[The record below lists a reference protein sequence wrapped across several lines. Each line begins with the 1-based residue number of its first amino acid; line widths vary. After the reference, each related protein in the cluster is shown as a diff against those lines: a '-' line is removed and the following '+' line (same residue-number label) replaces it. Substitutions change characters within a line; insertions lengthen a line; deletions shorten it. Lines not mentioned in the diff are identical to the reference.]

1 MKPTWK
7 ALLGI
12 LVVLA
17 KGVSAPVAKRWIESV
32 DLRGKVA
39 QLVMVPFYGEAPNTK
54 SEEYKKYVRWVHDLR
69 VGGLVLVNR
78 VQYGVVQHSEPYA
91 MAAFLNRMQKLA
103 RIPLLV
109 AGDFER
115 GVSMRVQS
123 ESKFPHAMA
132 LAATGDASLSRY
144 EGAVTAQQARAL
156 GVHWILAPVADVNN
170 NPDNPI
176 INIRSYG
183 EDPEEVAAHVR
194 AFLEG
199 AQSERGERVLTTV
212 KHFPGHGDTAT
223 DTHLGLAVLEADR
236 GRLEKVELVPFRAA
250 IRQGVDA
257 VMSAH
262 IAAPALDSPEVP
274 STLSAAVLTGLL
286 RNELGFRGLI
296 VTDALDMQGITKQW
310 GPGEAAVKALEAGAD
325 VLLMPPKPEEAI
337 EAVLRAVE
345 EGRLS
350 HKRIEE
356 SVSRILAAKIRVG
369 LDRRRLVDLEAIAD
383 RLDSPEMVERAQEI
397 ADRAVTLVKNE
408 KDLVPL
414 RGGSLCFLVLSE
426 SYGSTAGRRFA
437 QEVQKRLPKAEVSLL
452 NPLMPDC
459 ELEQVAAKASACD
472 VVIVAAFVSAAAY
485 RGNVALAGGYPK
497 LVNSLVASSRPVVL
511 IALGSPYLA
520 RSFPGVSA
528 YLTTYSTA
536 PTAELAAVK
545 ALFGEIP
552 IQGRLP
558 VTIPGVARYGEGI
571 RLPAPAR

>member
-1 MKPTWK
+1 M
-7 ALLGI
+7 G
-12 LVVLA
+12 
-17 KGVSAPVAKRWIESV
+17 
-32 DLRGKVA
+32 
-39 QLVMVPFYGEAPNTK
+39 
-54 SEEYKKYVRWVHDLR
+54 
-69 VGGLVLVNR
+69 
-78 VQYGVVQHSEPYA
+78 
-91 MAAFLNRMQKLA
+91 
-103 RIPLLV
+103 
-109 AGDFER
+109 AG
-115 GVSMRVQS
+115 
-123 ESKFPHAMA
+123 
-132 LAATGDASLSRY
+132 
-144 EGAVTAQQARAL
+144 
-156 GVHWILAPVADVNN
+156 
-170 NPDNPI
+170 
-176 INIRSYG
+176 RS
-183 EDPEEVAAHVR
+183 
-194 AFLEG
+194 
-199 AQSERGERVLTTV
+199 RGE
-212 KHFPGHGDTAT
+212 
-223 DTHLGLAVLEADR
+223 
-236 GRLEKVELVPFRAA
+236 
-250 IRQGVDA
+250 
-257 VMSAH
+257 
-262 IAAPALDSPEVP
+262 
-274 STLSAAVLTGLL
+274 
-286 RNELGFRGLI
+286 
-296 VTDALDMQGITKQW
+296 GI
-310 GPGEAAVKALEAGAD
+310 EAGAD

-350 HKRIEE
+350 RQRIEQ

-452 NPLMPDC
+452 NPLTPDC
-459 ELEQVAAKASACD
+459 ELEQVAAKAGACD

-558 VTIPGVARYGEGI
+558 VTIPGVARYGVGI
-571 RLPAPAR
+571 RLLTPAR